1 MLIRLEYSRCGTAR
15 FLSHLEM
22 LRLFERSFRRASLPL
37 AFSRGFNPHPKISFG
52 PPLPVGVSGRREY
65 LDVELKEKVP
75 LDTFLERLHKKLPQG
90 IILQKA
96 KEISAKAP
104 ALMAVI
110 ERAGYRVQVP
120 LKGPLTDARLQEAI
134 NLLLEK
140 KSIIIYRRTK
150 RGSQEKDIR
159 EGIYHLTGEITAK
172 EAALQMELG
181 IAGKLAVRPEEIV
194 QLLAEEEALP
204 LEPKMARIER
214 TGLFVFKEGRRLSPL
229 EDLDR

>member
-1 MLIRLEYSRCGTAR
+1 
-15 FLSHLEM
+15 
-22 LRLFERSFRRASLPL
+22 
-37 AFSRGFNPHPKISFG
+37 
-52 PPLPVGVSGRREY
+52 
-65 LDVELKEKVP
+65 
-75 LDTFLERLHKKLPQG
+75 
-90 IILQKA
+90 
-96 KEISAKAP
+96 
-104 ALMAVI
+104 MAVI